1 MRIVIAGGTGFIG
14 RALVPKLVE
23 RGCTVTVLTRQA
35 PTAAHRLLRAPVTV
49 VQWRPTDPPDP
60 GLVEGADAV
69 VNLAGATIARRWTPA
84 ARRLILES
92 RVQVT
97 TALVEAIRRAAA
109 PPRVLVNASAV
120 GFYGPRG
127 DEPVTEADGPGSDFL
142 AQVCLAW
149 EAAAGAA
156 QAAGVRVVLLRTGLV
171 LGRGG
176 ALSRMRVPFLFFVG
190 GPLGSG
196 RQWVP
201 WIHMDDVTGL
211 IAFSLEN
218 KALQGPVNGTAP
230 NPVRNREFAAVLG
243 RVLRR
248 PAVVPTPAFLLRW
261 VLGEMSSMLLTGQRA
276 VPAAALRAGYSFR
289 FPTLEPALRAIYGG

>member
-14 RALVPKLVE
+14 RALVAKLVE
-23 RGCTVTVLTRQA
+23 QGWTVTVLTRQA
-35 PTAAHRLLRAPVTV
+35 PDAVQRRLRLPVAV

-60 GLVEGADAV
+60 GLVDGTDAV
-69 VNLAGATIARRWTPA
+69 VNLAGATIARRWTAA

-92 RVQVT
+92 RVQAT
-97 TALVEAIRRAAA
+97 KALVEAIRRAAA

-142 AQVCLAW
+142 ANVCLAW
-149 EAAAGAA
+149 EAAARPA
-156 QAAGVRVVLLRTGLV
+156 QEAGVRVVLLRMGLV

-176 ALSRMRVPFLFFVG
+176 ALSRMSVPFLFFVG

-201 WIHMDDVTGL
+201 WIHIDDVTGL
-211 IAFSLEN
+211 IAFVLEN
-218 KALQGPVNGTAP
+218 GVLQGPVNAAAP
-230 NPVRNREFAAVLG
+230 NPVRNRDFAAALG

-248 PAVVPTPAFLLRW
+248 PAVVPAPAFLLRW
-261 VLGEMSSMLLTGQRA
+261 GLGEMSSMLLTGQRA
-276 VPAAALRAGYSFR
+276 IPAAAVQAGYTFR
-289 FPTLEPALRAIYGG
+289 FPTLELALREIYAR

>member
-14 RALVPKLVE
+14 RALVAKLVE
-23 RGCTVTVLTRQA
+23 QGWTVTVLTRQA
-35 PTAAHRLLRAPVTV
+35 PDAVQRRLRLPVAV

-60 GLVEGADAV
+60 GLVDGTDAV
-69 VNLAGATIARRWTPA
+69 VNLAGATIARRWTAA

-92 RVQVT
+92 RVQAT
-97 TALVEAIRRAAA
+97 KALVEAIRRAAA

-142 AQVCLAW
+142 ANVCLAW
-149 EAAAGAA
+149 EAAARPA
-156 QAAGVRVVLLRTGLV
+156 QEAGVRVVLLRMGLV

-176 ALSRMRVPFLFFVG
+176 ALSRMSVPFLFFVG

-201 WIHMDDVTGL
+201 WIHIDDVTGL
-211 IAFSLEN
+211 IAFVLEN
-218 KALQGPVNGTAP
+218 GVLQGPVNAAAP
-230 NPVRNREFAAVLG
+230 NPVRNRDFAAALG

-248 PAVVPTPAFLLRW
+248 PAVVPAPALLLRW
-261 VLGEMSSMLLTGQRA
+261 GLGEMSSMLLTGQRA
-276 VPAAALRAGYSFR
+276 IPAAAVQAGYTFR
-289 FPTLEPALRAIYGG
+289 FPTLELALREIYAR